1 MENVRAFFNYV
12 HDYMIEKIEKGE
24 MYKIKG
30 ELYPSLGNVDYYRL
44 TEYVEKVANKL
55 FSMCKEDRP
64 IYAKLM
70 IECIN
75 IHYGIC
81 YDSVEMVMTDVINK
95 KTGKSRKNKENVYIY
110 EFKGEKFDMSATMSD
125 IDSFVKA
132 VFGLFLDFGVDVHS
146 IIKKL
151 EEKAARSDCY
161 DELEVMLD
169 FTADG
174 SVFNLNKGIRKKLP
188 RAKTTEQVDVIRTFI
203 KSAGIKYKDDTALAE
218 FISWLCGGTGD
229 SVRKNGIVPN
239 TGYGNEKELKKQFA
253 SIGIDYDKGTIKT
266 LM

>member
-1 MENVRAFFNYV
+1 MENARAFFDYV
-12 HDYMIEKIEKGE
+12 RDYMIEEIKKGE
-24 MYKIKG
+24 TYKVKE

-75 IHYGIC
+75 IYYGIC
-81 YDSVEMVMTDVINK
+81 YDSVEMVTTDVINK
-95 KTGKSRKNKENVYIY
+95 KTGKSRKEKEYVYIY
-110 EFKGEKFDMSATMSD
+110 EFKGEKFDMSAAMSD
-125 IDSFVKA
+125 IDDFVEA
-132 VFGLFLDFGVDVHS
+132 VFGLFLDFGVDVYS
-146 IIKKL
+146 IIKKI

-161 DELEVMLD
+161 DELEDILA
-169 FTADG
+169 FAANG
-174 SVFNLNKGIRKKLP
+174 PVFNLNKGIRKKLP

-203 KSAGIKYKDDTALAE
+203 KSAGVKYKDDTALAE
-218 FISWLCGGTGD
+218 FISWLCGGTED

-253 SIGIDYDKGTIKT
+253 NIGIDYDKGTIKH
-266 LM
+266 

>member
-1 MENVRAFFNYV
+1 M
-12 HDYMIEKIEKGE
+12 
-24 MYKIKG
+24 
-30 ELYPSLGNVDYYRL
+30 GNVDYYRL